1 MIMPDIPSP
10 AGSSAFEAYTQE
22 RINHWD
28 AVAQKMDAWKSWGRF
43 YANRLRDVYRFQI
56 PPGQDV
62 LEIGCGQGDLLAALQ
77 AKNAVGIDFSAEMI
91 ARARITHPK
100 IIFQQADAHTFD
112 LGERTFDYIILSDV
126 VNDLYDVAGVLEQVK
141 LHTHPRTRLILNY
154 YSRVWELPLVVA
166 RQLGLAKPNLA
177 QNWLTWTDI
186 DNLLALAG
194 FETIRS
200 WQEVLL
206 PLPIPLLEPLFNRI
220 LVRLWPLNYAALAN
234 FTLARPAPDHSSQQE
249 KFKVSVVIPAR
260 NEAGNIR
267 DIYKRVPEMGAGTE
281 LVFVEGHSRD
291 ETYEVIEK
299 VISTGDR
306 NAVVLR
312 QTGIGKADAV
322 REGFSKAKGDILMI
336 LDADLSVS
344 PESLPG
350 FYNTIIQGTGEFIN
364 GVRLVYP
371 MEKQAMRF
379 LNFIGNKMFSMIFS
393 WLLGQQI
400 KDTLCGTKVLWR
412 QDYEL
417 IAANRA
423 YFGDFDPFGDFDL
436 ILGAVKLNRKLVDFP
451 IRYQARTYGETNIKR
466 WRHGWLLVR
475 MVAFAAK
482 RIKFV

>member
-1 MIMPDIPSP
+1 MSLPDTPLP
-10 AGSSAFEAYTQE
+10 AGSSGFEAYTQE

-28 AVAQKMDAWKSWGRF
+28 AVAQKMDTWKSWGRS
-43 YANRLRDVYRFQI
+43 YANRLQEVYRFQI
-56 PPGQDV
+56 PPDQDV
-62 LEIGCGQGDLLAALQ
+62 LEVGCGQGDLLAALQ

-91 ARARITHPK
+91 ARGRIAHPEVVFK
-100 IIFQQADAHTFD
+100 HADAHTFD
-112 LGERTFDYIILSDV
+112 LDGRKFDYIILSDV

-141 LHTHPRTRLILNY
+141 SHTHPRTRLILNY
-154 YSRVWELPLVVA
+154 YSRVWEMPLIIA
-166 RQLGLAKPNLA
+166 RQLGLAKQNLA

-220 LVRLWPLNYAALAN
+220 LVRLWPLNYAGLAN
-234 FTLARPAPDHSSQQE
+234 FTLARPAPPQSSQQKE
-249 KFKVSVVIPAR
+249 FRVSVVIPAR
-260 NEAGNIR
+260 NEAGNIGK
-267 DIYKRVPEMGAGTE
+267 IYRRVPEMGAGTE

-291 ETYEVIEK
+291 DTYEAIER
-299 VISTGDR
+299 VISAGDR
-306 NAVVLR
+306 NAVLLR
-312 QTGIGKADAV
+312 QPGIGKADAV
-322 REGFSKAKGDILMI
+322 REGFRKANGDILMI
-336 LDADLSVS
+336 LDADLSVA
-344 PESLPG
+344 PERLPG
-350 FYNTIIQGTGEFIN
+350 FYNTITQGTGEFIN

-379 LNFIGNKMFSMIFS
+379 LNFIGNKIFSMIFS